1 MSGPFYAGS
10 LTAGGAIA
18 AGDFVYNNSGS
29 LAKLTSD
36 TGVVLGI
43 ATRALESGDQALGL
57 VSDTNTP
64 CWVTLASGVNPSPGA
79 FLSAGSSGATV
90 SASGDVR
97 HAQVVAAPTAA
108 GKPAL
113 CKLWLEGSLVP

>member
-10 LTAGGAIA
+10 LTAGGTIA

-43 ATRALESGDQALGL
+43 ATRALERRSGPRAR
-57 VSDTNTP
+57 V
-64 CWVTLASGVNPSPGA
+64 
-79 FLSAGSSGATV
+79 
-90 SASGDVR
+90 
-97 HAQVVAAPTAA
+97 
-108 GKPAL
+108 
-113 CKLWLEGSLVP
+113 